1 MTSSCSTVPRVCHD
15 PATQGLQIAA
25 GVPLM
30 CDEPDD
36 YRTFRLG
43 LFGLDKL
50 TDVDGTVARLEQA
63 LDAIS

>member
-1 MTSSCSTVPRVCHD
+1 MK
-15 PATQGLQIAA
+15 QGLQIAA

-36 YRTFRLG
+36 FMTFRIG

-50 TDVDGTVARLEQA
+50 HDVERSVQA
-63 LDAIS
+63 LADALERITAS